1 MAKLFYPYYRIING
15 ETLSK
20 VIHLESSGKD
30 RNRIIKAI
38 LFAIR
43 ELMSQKEPSN
53 ETRDIIAFISISQDS
68 IHKTIEPS
76 LAAWEKRG
84 YWVKADR
91 FRLEWEWTEKSSKE
105 LVAALTADDWG
116 KIAMLIAQIGQKY
129 AHVKIPIK
137 NTLGIPWVGAWQVL
151 KQKGSG

>member
-1 MAKLFYPYYRIING
+1 MAKLFYPYNRIING

-43 ELMSQKEPSN
+43 ELMAQKEPGN
-53 ETRDIIAFISISQDS
+53 ETRDIIAFISISQEA

-76 LAAWEKRG
+76 LTAWEKRG

-105 LVAALTADDWG
+105 LLAALIADDWG

-129 AHVKIPIK
+129 AHVKIPMK
-137 NTLGIPWVGAWQVL
+137 NTLGTPWKGAWQVL